1 MNIGAEIILAFLAI
15 HQLSKSI
22 DIAIALL
29 VSIIG
34 LVRQIYLHA
43 TLHSLGYAV
52 RDDTLYKEKKETKQ
66 N

>member
-1 MNIGAEIILAFLAI
+1 MNIGAEIILALLAI
-15 HQLSKSI
+15 HQLSQTI

-29 VSIIG
+29 VAIIG

-43 TLHSLGYAV
+43 TLYSLGYAV
-52 RDDTLYKEKKETKQ
+52 RDDTLCEEKKETKQ

>member
-1 MNIGAEIILAFLAI
+1 MNIGAEIILALLAI
-15 HQLSKSI
+15 DQLTQSI
-22 DIAIALL
+22 NIAVALL
-29 VSIIG
+29 VAIIG

-52 RDDTLYKEKKETKQ
+52 RDDTLCKEKKETKQ

>member
-1 MNIGAEIILAFLAI
+1 MNIGAEIILALLAI

-29 VSIIG
+29 VAVIG

-52 RDDTLYKEKKETKQ
+52 RDDTLCKEKKETKQ

>member
-1 MNIGAEIILAFLAI
+1 MNIGAEIVFAFLAI

-29 VSIIG
+29 VAVIG

-43 TLHSLGYAV
+43 TLYSLGYAV
-52 RDDTLYKEKKETKQ
+52 RDDTLCKEKKETKQ